1 MTSQELLQVAIENP
15 KSFKI
20 AQLSKERTHL
30 ITLYLFGRCY
40 PVSGGSRGEVGYT
53 VHDYTT
59 EVASILDRLGLPYRI
74 GNDAQPKN
82 LACNYIELV

>member
-1 MTSQELLQVAIENP
+1 MTSQELQVAIENP

-40 PVSGGSRGEVGYT
+40 PVSGGSWRSRLYRSRLHYGGSKHT
-53 VHDYTT
+53 RQIGFTLPHRQRCTT
-59 EVASILDRLGLPYRI
+59 
-74 GNDAQPKN
+74 KN
-82 LACNYIELV
+82 LACNYIELI